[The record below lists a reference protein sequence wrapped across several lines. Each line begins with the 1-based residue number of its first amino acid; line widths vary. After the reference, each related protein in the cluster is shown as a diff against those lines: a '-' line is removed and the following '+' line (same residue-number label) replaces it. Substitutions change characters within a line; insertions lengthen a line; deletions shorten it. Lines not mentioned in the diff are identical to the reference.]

1 MCAELEKINFD
12 KNFNFFTVGKN
23 HIVIEK
29 TEENVFEVSKAPLW
43 KLEDIY
49 IVDYITAENSDELH
63 QKMLPII
70 EKYKK

>member
-29 TEENVFEVSKAPLW
+29 TEENVFMKCV
-43 KLEDIY
+43 KLCFHHLNKETPNF
-49 IVDYITAENSDELH
+49 V
-63 QKMLPII
+63 
-70 EKYKK
+70 